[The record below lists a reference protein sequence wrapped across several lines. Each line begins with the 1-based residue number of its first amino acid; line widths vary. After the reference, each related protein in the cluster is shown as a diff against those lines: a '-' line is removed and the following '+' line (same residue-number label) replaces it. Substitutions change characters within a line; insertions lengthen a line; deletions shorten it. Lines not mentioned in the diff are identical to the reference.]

1 MVITLAIDE
10 PLASRLQAKAA
21 ARQVSPEEFARA
33 LLDEALQQMDDSDAW
48 EVQNQ
53 RRIALIRK
61 SSVEALTEAEQAEL
75 QSLQD
80 ATDRWLEVRDRELLA
95 QLDRFKHAV
104 AQLPSDTETTGNG
117 DIPLSR

>member
-1 MVITLAIDE
+1 MVVILAIDE

-21 ARQVSPEEFARA
+21 ARQVSLEEFARV

-80 ATDRWLEVRDRELLA
+80 ATDQRLEVRDRELLA

-104 AQLPSDTETTGNG
+104 AQLPSDIETT
-117 DIPLSR
+117 